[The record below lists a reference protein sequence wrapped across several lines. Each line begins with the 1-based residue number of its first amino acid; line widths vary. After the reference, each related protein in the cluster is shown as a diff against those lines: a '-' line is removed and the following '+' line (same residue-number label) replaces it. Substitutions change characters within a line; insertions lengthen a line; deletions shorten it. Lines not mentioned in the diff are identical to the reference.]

1 MKAYLYGAA
10 IALPMLAGAGLANA
24 QTVIVSP
31 EQETVIR
38 EYVIQHEAPVVQMP
52 ADTQLS
58 IGATLPAD
66 VELQV
71 IEVPEVQPEYR
82 YVVID
87 GRTYLV
93 QPDTREIVHII
104 E

>member
-1 MKAYLYGAA
+1 MKTYLYGVA
-10 IALPMLAGAGLANA
+10 IALPMLAGAGLASA

-38 EYVIQHEAPVVQMP
+38 EYVIQHQAPTVQIP

-58 IGATLPAD
+58 IGTTLPAD

-71 IEVPEVQPEYR
+71 MEVPEMQQQYR
-82 YVVID
+82 YVVVE